1 MPVMIET
8 VSEKSL
14 TLVLSDEGGE
24 VVVRWLGRSTARDP
38 RVFVAPVL
46 QKALELALQQR
57 KALALDFRE
66 LEYFNSSTIT
76 PVVRLLQQV
85 KAQGGRA
92 VVRFR
97 ADLNWQRLSFSALHV
112 LQGDGQQIVL
122 DGGAA

>member
-1 MPVMIET
+1 VTEK

-14 TLVLSDEGGE
+14 TLELTDVGPEVL
-24 VVVRWLGRSTARDP
+24 VRWLGRSTARDP
-38 RVFVAPVL
+38 RTFVGPIL
-46 QKALELALQQR
+46 HKALELSLQQ
-57 KALALDFRE
+57 KKPLALDFRA

-76 PVVRLLQQV
+76 PVVRLLQQC

-97 ADLNWQRLSFSALHV
+97 NDLNWQRLSFSALHV

>member
-1 MPVMIET
+1 VTEK

-14 TLVLSDEGGE
+14 TLELTDEGGE
-24 VVVRWLGRSTARDP
+24 VLVRWLGRSTARDP
-38 RVFVAPVL
+38 RAFVSPVL
-46 QKALELALQQR
+46 QRALELALQQ
-57 KALALDFRE
+57 KKPLVLDFRD
-66 LEYFNSSTIT
+66 LDYFNSSTIT
-76 PVVRLLQQV
+76 PVVRLLPHV

-97 ADLNWQRLSFSALHV
+97 SDLNWQRLSFSALHV

>member
-1 MPVMIET
+1 MT
-8 VSEKSL
+8 EKLSDKTL
-14 TLVLSDEGGE
+14 TLELADDAGE

-38 RVFVAPVL
+38 RTFVNPIL
-46 QKALELALQQR
+46 QKALELSLKQK
-57 KALALDFRE
+57 KALVLDFRQ

-85 KAQGGRA
+85 KAQNGRA

-97 ADLNWQRLSFSALHV
+97 SELNWQRLSFSALHV
-112 LQGDGQQIVL
+112 LQGDGQHIVL

>member
-1 MPVMIET
+1 MIERI
-8 VSEKSL
+8 SEKAL
-14 TLVLSDEGGE
+14 TLELTDDGAE

-38 RVFVAPVL
+38 RTFVGPIL
-46 QKALELALQQR
+46 QQALELSLQQ
-57 KALALDFRE
+57 KKPLALDFRA

-97 ADLNWQRLSFSALHV
+97 SELNWQRLSFSALHV

-122 DGGAA
+122 DGGGA